1 MNMISST
8 KKGMIGLSAF
18 GLFVLAFL
26 AVCLSSAEAVA
37 SDSDSARSYCV
48 QMGYLYR
55 SSADMNNGQGICE
68 FPDKTWCDCQAYYA
82 GQCGPRLSPNLMMG
96 TGGISAPTASTL
108 CQNSGGRL
116 ESVHTPY
123 GDVTLCV
130 FPNGRTCDIQSLYN
144 GMCGGDDWLR
154 YARSWLDGA

>member
-1 MNMISST
+1 M
-8 KKGMIGLSAF
+8 
-18 GLFVLAFL
+18 
-26 AVCLSSAEAVA
+26 AVCLPSAAVDIPQADDA
-37 SDSDSARSYCV
+37 SDADSARNYCV

-55 SSADMNNGQGICE
+55 SSPSTNDGQGVCE
-68 FPDKTWCDCQAYYA
+68 FPDKTWCDCQAYYQ
-82 GQCGPRLSPNLMMG
+82 GQCSPRLSPNLMMG

-154 YARSWLDGA
+154 YTRSWLDGP